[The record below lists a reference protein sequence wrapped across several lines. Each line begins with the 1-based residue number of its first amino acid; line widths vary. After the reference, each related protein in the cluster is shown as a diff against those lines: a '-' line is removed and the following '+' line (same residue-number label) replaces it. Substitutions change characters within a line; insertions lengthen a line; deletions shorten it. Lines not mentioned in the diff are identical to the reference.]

1 MSPIFSRFTAM
12 LACVALV
19 ACTTTTPLPDSAL
32 KSSSGAK
39 IVPTTVLVGDKL
51 TVRTVDGRSRQMLV
65 TGTSPE
71 ALTGTDADTKE
82 PVRVA
87 AADIASLGRVVPDKA
102 GTVGIVAIVALAALA
117 AFALKALSN
126 PDSWFPT
133 KK

>member
-32 KSSSGAK
+32 TSSSGAK

-51 TVRTVDGRSRQMLV
+51 TVRTVDGRSRQVLV
-65 TGTSPE
+65 TATSPE

-87 AADIASLGRVVPDKA
+87 AADIASLERVVPDKA
-102 GTVGIVAIVALAALA
+102 GTVGIIVIVVLAALVA
-117 AFALKALSN
+117 IGFKRDLDDL
-126 PDSWFPT
+126 FT
-133 KK
+133 FKK